1 MSPELISILVLVVVF
16 VIATTRSVNM
26 GALAFAAAFAVG
38 GLVADL
44 DADGIFAGFPGDL
57 FVVLVGVTYLF
68 AIARANGTTDWL
80 VHAAVRLVRGRVALI
95 PWVMFAL
102 TGALTAIGA
111 VSPAAVAI
119 VAPVALSFAARYGI
133 SPLLMGAMVVH
144 GAQAGGFS
152 PISIYGSIV
161 NGIVEREKLPGNEVV
176 LFLASLA
183 ANLVIAAVVFVV
195 CGGLKLWARGA
206 VTDSD
211 SAGADPTPAAGSPAQ
226 GAGSPAQGAGSP
238 AQGAGSPAQGAGSPA
253 PAAGSPAPAAGSP
266 APAASNTAPGAGSP
280 APAASH
286 AVAAASSPAPAAS
299 NPAPAA
305 GSRAAGAARV
315 GAAAPG
321 TAQLRTH
328 PAPATPTRSPEE
340 TRLTPAR
347 TATLTSLLALVVAVL
362 VFDLDAGL
370 TAITLAVLLSTAW
383 PEDSRKAT
391 GQIAWPTVLLICG
404 VLTYVGVL
412 DEMGTI
418 TWAGEGVGGI
428 GVPLLAAV
436 LLCYI
441 GALVSAFASSV
452 GIMGALIP
460 LAVPFLERGE
470 IGAIGMIAALAVSA
484 TVVDVSP
491 FSTNGALVLAA
502 APDVDRE
509 RFFRQLMVY
518 GGIVVAVVPA
528 AAWLV
533 MVVPGWG

>member
-26 GALAFAAAFAVG
+26 GALAFAAAFGVG

-119 VAPVALSFAARYGI
+119 VAPIALSFATRYGI

-161 NGIVEREKLPGNEVV
+161 NGLVEREKLPGNELV

-183 ANLVIAAVVFVV
+183 ANLVIAGVVFVV
-195 CGGLKLWARGA
+195 CGGLKLWAQGA
-206 VTDSD
+206 DSD
-211 SAGADPTPAAGSPAQ
+211 SAAG
-226 GAGSPAQGAGSP
+226 
-238 AQGAGSPAQGAGSPA
+238 
-253 PAAGSPAPAAGSP
+253 
-266 APAASNTAPGAGSP
+266 N
-280 APAASH
+280 
-286 AVAAASSPAPAAS
+286 
-299 NPAPAA
+299 
-305 GSRAAGAARV
+305 RAAGAARV

-321 TAQLRTH
+321 SAELRT
-328 PAPATPTRSPEE
+328 APTATPTLSEE
-340 TRLTPAR
+340 TTSLTPSR
-347 TATLTSLLALVVAVL
+347 IATLTSLLALVVAVL

-370 TAITLAVLLSTAW
+370 TAITLAVVLSTAW
-383 PEDSRKAT
+383 PDDSRKAV
-391 GQIAWPTVLLICG
+391 GEIAWPTVLLICG

-428 GVPLLAAV
+428 GIPLLAAV

-470 IGAIGMIAALAVSA
+470 IGAIGMVAALAVSA

>member
-1 MSPELISILVLVVVF
+1 MSPELVSILVLVVVF

-26 GALAFAAAFAVG
+26 GALAFAAAFGVG
-38 GLVADL
+38 TLVADL

-80 VHAAVRLVRGRVALI
+80 VHASVRLVRGRVALI

-119 VAPVALSFAARYGI
+119 VAPIALSFATRYGI
-133 SPLLMGAMVVH
+133 SPLLMGTMVVH

-161 NGIVEREKLPGNEVV
+161 NGIVEREKLPGSEVG
-176 LFLASLA
+176 LFLASLV
-183 ANLVIAAVVFVV
+183 ANLLIAAVLFAVL
-195 CGGLKLWARGA
+195 GGRKLWARGA
-206 VTDSD
+206 VTDGGND
-211 SAGADPTPAAGSPAQ
+211 DDADGTGSADGTDGTGGTTGG
-226 GAGSPAQGAGSP
+226 GAGTGTGTGGRTGA
-238 AQGAGSPAQGAGSPA
+238 APA
-253 PAAGSPAPAAGSP
+253 P
-266 APAASNTAPGAGSP
+266 T
-280 APAASH
+280 
-286 AVAAASSPAPAAS
+286 AVAVRAEQGTGGGTEGGVGGTVL
-299 NPAPAA
+299 NPA
-305 GSRAAGAARV
+305 RI
-315 GAAAPG
+315 
-321 TAQLRTH
+321 
-328 PAPATPTRSPEE
+328 
-340 TRLTPAR
+340 
-347 TATLTSLLALVVAVL
+347 ATLAALVALVVAVL
-362 VFDLDAGL
+362 GFDLDAGL
-370 TAITLAVLLSTAW
+370 TAVTLAVVLSTAW
-383 PEDSRKAT
+383 PDDSRRAV
-391 GQIAWPTVLLICG
+391 GEIAWSTVLLICG

-412 DEMGTI
+412 EEMGTI

-441 GALVSAFASSV
+441 GAIVSAFASSV

-460 LAVPFLERGE
+460 LAVPFLAQGE
-470 IGAIGMIAALAVSA
+470 IGAAGMVAALAVSA

-502 APDVDRE
+502 APDVDRD

-518 GGIVVAVVPA
+518 GGIVVAAVPA
-528 AAWLV
+528 LVWLV
-533 MVVPGWG
+533 LVVPGFG

>member
-26 GALAFAAAFAVG
+26 GALAFAAAFGVG

-102 TGALTAIGA
+102 TGTLTAIGA

-119 VAPVALSFAARYGI
+119 VAPIALSFAARYGI

-161 NGIVEREKLPGNEVV
+161 NGIVERENLPGNEVV
-176 LFLASLA
+176 LFLSSLA
-183 ANLVIAAVVFVV
+183 ANLVIAGVVFVV
-195 CGGLKLWARGA
+195 CGGLKLWAQGA
-206 VTDSD
+206 VDERD
-211 SAGADPTPAAGSPAQ
+211 GG
-226 GAGSPAQGAGSP
+226 
-238 AQGAGSPAQGAGSPA
+238 GSPA
-253 PAAGSPAPAAGSP
+253 PAAG
-266 APAASNTAPGAGSP
+266 N
-280 APAASH
+280 
-286 AVAAASSPAPAAS
+286 
-299 NPAPAA
+299 
-305 GSRAAGAARV
+305 RAAGAAPV
-315 GAAAPG
+315 PQKAAPRTAEPRTDPTSATG
-321 TAQLRTH
+321 T
-328 PAPATPTRSPEE
+328 PSPE
-340 TRLTPAR
+340 TTTLTPAR
-347 TATLTSLLALVVAVL
+347 TATLTSLLALVLAVL

-370 TAITLAVLLSTAW
+370 TAITLAVVLSTLW
-383 PEDSRKAT
+383 PDDSRKAV
-391 GQIAWPTVLLICG
+391 GEIAWPTVLLICG

-418 TWAGEGVGGI
+418 TWAGEGVGNI

-470 IGAIGMIAALAVSA
+470 IGAIGMVAALAVSA

>member
-26 GALAFAAAFAVG
+26 GALAFAAAFGVG
-38 GLVADL
+38 ELVADL

-80 VHAAVRLVRGRVALI
+80 VHAAIRLVRGRVALI

-102 TGALTAIGA
+102 TGALTGIGA

-119 VAPVALSFAARYGI
+119 VAPVALSFAAQYGI

-144 GAQAGGFS
+144 GAQGGGFS
-152 PISIYGSIV
+152 PISIYGTIV
-161 NGIVEREKLPGNEVV
+161 NGIVEREKLPGNEIA
-176 LFLASLA
+176 LFLASLF
-183 ANLVIAAVVFVV
+183 ANLVIAGVVFLA
-195 CGGLKLWARGA
+195 CGGRKLWRQGVVPVGGTGMTGPSGEGA
-206 VTDSD
+206 GTSE
-211 SAGADPTPAAGSPAQ
+211 GASTGGSP
-226 GAGSPAQGAGSP
+226 GGITGTKG
-238 AQGAGSPAQGAGSPA
+238 GNA
-253 PAAGSPAPAAGSP
+253 PIQTIPR
-266 APAASNTAPGAGSP
+266 
-280 APAASH
+280 
-286 AVAAASSPAPAAS
+286 AVAEDTSDGVRL
-299 NPAPAA
+299 NPA
-305 GSRAAGAARV
+305 RI
-315 GAAAPG
+315 
-321 TAQLRTH
+321 
-328 PAPATPTRSPEE
+328 
-340 TRLTPAR
+340 
-347 TATLTSLLALVVAVL
+347 ATLVSLVALVVAVL
-362 VFDLDAGL
+362 AFDLDAGF
-370 TAITLAVLLSTAW
+370 TSITLAVVLSTVW
-383 PEDSRKAT
+383 PADSRKAV
-391 GQIAWPTVLLICG
+391 GEIAWSTVLLICG

-412 DEMGTI
+412 DQMGTI

-460 LAVPFLERGE
+460 LAVPFLAQGE
-470 IGAIGMIAALAVSA
+470 IGAVGMVCALAVSA

-509 RFFRQLMVY
+509 RFFRQLMIY

-528 AAWLV
+528 VAWLV
-533 MVVPGWG
+533 MVVPGFG

>member
-26 GALAFAAAFAVG
+26 GALAFAAAFGVG
-38 GLVADL
+38 TLVADL

-119 VAPVALSFAARYGI
+119 VAPIALSFATRYSI
-133 SPLLMGAMVVH
+133 SPLLMGTMVVH

-161 NGIVEREKLPGNEVV
+161 NGIVEREKLPGSEIG
-176 LFLASLA
+176 LFLASLV
-183 ANLVIAAVVFVV
+183 ANLLIAAVLFAVL
-195 CGGLKLWARGA
+195 GGRKLWARGA
-206 VTDSD
+206 VAPEDGGVPGKGGTESTGMGT
-211 SAGADPTPAAGSPAQ
+211 GADANAGT
-226 GAGSPAQGAGSP
+226 GAGTGGT
-238 AQGAGSPAQGAGSPA
+238 A
-253 PAAGSPAPAAGSP
+253 PAAV
-266 APAASNTAPGAGSP
+266 
-280 APAASH
+280 
-286 AVAAASSPAPAAS
+286 AVRPDQETGGPE
-299 NPAPAA
+299 
-305 GSRAAGAARV
+305 
-315 GAAAPG
+315 G
-321 TAQLRTH
+321 TGI
-328 PAPATPTRSPEE
+328 
-340 TRLTPAR
+340 RLTPAR
-347 TATLTSLLALVVAVL
+347 IATLAALVALVVAVL
-362 VFDLDAGL
+362 GFDLDAGL
-370 TAITLAVLLSTAW
+370 TAVTLAVVLSTAW
-383 PEDSRKAT
+383 PDDSRRAV
-391 GQIAWPTVLLICG
+391 GEIAWSTVLLICG

-412 DEMGTI
+412 EEMGTI

-441 GALVSAFASSV
+441 GAIVSAFASSV

-460 LAVPFLERGE
+460 LAVPFLAQGE
-470 IGAIGMIAALAVSA
+470 IGAVGMVAALAVSA

-502 APDVDRE
+502 APDVDRD
-509 RFFRQLMVY
+509 RFFRQLMIY
-518 GGIVVAVVPA
+518 GGIVVAAVPVL
-528 AAWLV
+528 AWLV
-533 MVVPGWG
+533 LVVPGFG

>member
-1 MSPELISILVLVVVF
+1 MSPELLSILVLAVVF

-26 GALAFAAAFAVG
+26 GALAFAAAFGVG
-38 GLVADL
+38 TLVADL
-44 DADGIFAGFPGDL
+44 DADGVFAGFPGDL

-119 VAPVALSFAARYGI
+119 VAPIALSFAARYGI

-161 NGIVEREKLPGNEVV
+161 NGIVEREKLPGSEIT
-176 LFLASLA
+176 LFLASLL

-195 CGGLKLWARGA
+195 CGGPRLWSQGA
-206 VTDSD
+206 VTEERGSGAEDGGGSGATTGTGKDSGGGTRT
-211 SAGADPTPAAGSPAQ
+211 APALTAVATRPG
-226 GAGSPAQGAGSP
+226 
-238 AQGAGSPAQGAGSPA
+238 A
-253 PAAGSPAPAAGSP
+253 PAAVPL
-266 APAASNTAPGAGSP
+266 TAP
-280 APAASH
+280 
-286 AVAAASSPAPAAS
+286 V
-299 NPAPAA
+299 
-305 GSRAAGAARV
+305 
-315 GAAAPG
+315 
-321 TAQLRTH
+321 L
-328 PAPATPTRSPEE
+328 
-340 TRLTPAR
+340 
-347 TATLTSLLALVVAVL
+347 ATLVALAALVVAVL
-362 VFDLDAGL
+362 GFDLDAGL
-370 TAITLAVLLSTAW
+370 TAITLAVVLSTAW
-383 PEDSRKAT
+383 PDDSRRAVSE
-391 GQIAWPTVLLICG
+391 IAWPTVLLICG

-441 GALVSAFASSV
+441 GAIVSAFASSV

-460 LAVPFLERGE
+460 LAVPFLAQGE
-470 IGAIGMIAALAVSA
+470 IGAVGMVAALAVSA

-509 RFFRQLMVY
+509 RFFRQLMTY
-518 GGIVVAVVPA
+518 GGIVVAAVPA
-528 AAWLV
+528 VVWLV

>member
-1 MSPELISILVLVVVF
+1 MSPELLSILVLAVVF

-26 GALAFAAAFAVG
+26 GALAFAAAFGVG
-38 GLVADL
+38 TLVAGL
-44 DADGIFAGFPGDL
+44 DADGVFAGFPGDL

-68 AIARANGTTDWL
+68 ALARANGTTDWL
-80 VHAAVRLVRGRVALI
+80 VHAAVRMVRGRVALI

-119 VAPVALSFAARYGI
+119 VAPIALSFAARYGI

-161 NGIVEREKLPGNEVV
+161 NGIVEREKLPGSEIT
-176 LFLASLA
+176 LFLASLL
-183 ANLVIAAVVFVV
+183 ANLVIAAVVFAV
-195 CGGLKLWARGA
+195 CGGPKLWRQGA
-206 VTDSD
+206 VTET
-211 SAGADPTPAAGSPAQ
+211 AAPPAKGEDEPGGTAGSGGGSGGGGTRTAPA
-226 GAGSPAQGAGSP
+226 STLTRTE
-238 AQGAGSPAQGAGSPA
+238 A
-253 PAAGSPAPAAGSP
+253 PAAAVPL
-266 APAASNTAPGAGSP
+266 TAP
-280 APAASH
+280 
-286 AVAAASSPAPAAS
+286 VI
-299 NPAPAA
+299 
-305 GSRAAGAARV
+305 
-315 GAAAPG
+315 
-321 TAQLRTH
+321 
-328 PAPATPTRSPEE
+328 
-340 TRLTPAR
+340 
-347 TATLTSLLALVVAVL
+347 ATLVCLAALVVAVL
-362 VFDLDAGL
+362 GFDLDAGL
-370 TAITLAVLLSTAW
+370 TAITLAVVLSTVW
-383 PEDSRKAT
+383 PDDSRRAVT
-391 GQIAWPTVLLICG
+391 EIAWPTVLLITG

-441 GALVSAFASSV
+441 GAIVSAFASSV

-460 LAVPFLERGE
+460 LAVPFLAQGE
-470 IGAIGMIAALAVSA
+470 IGAVGMVAALAVSA

-509 RFFRQLMVY
+509 RFFRQLMAY
-518 GGIVVAVVPA
+518 GGIVVAAVPA
-528 AAWLV
+528 VVWLV

>member
-1 MSPELISILVLVVVF
+1 MSPELISVLVLAVVF

-26 GALAFAAAFAVG
+26 GALAFAAAFGVG
-38 GLVADL
+38 TLVADL
-44 DADGIFAGFPGDL
+44 DADGVFAGFPGDL

-80 VHAAVRLVRGRVALI
+80 VYAAVRLVRGRVALI

-119 VAPVALSFAARYGI
+119 VAPIALSFAARYRI

-161 NGIVEREKLPGNEVV
+161 NGIVEREKLPGSEIT
-176 LFLASLA
+176 LFLASLL

-195 CGGLKLWARGA
+195 CGGLKLWRQGA
-206 VTDSD
+206 VTD
-211 SAGADPTPAAGSPAQ
+211 T
-226 GAGSPAQGAGSP
+226 GAGPAEAPGGKDSGGVGGS
-238 AQGAGSPAQGAGSPA
+238 GSSGTGSGTGTRTAPA
-253 PAAGSPAPAAGSP
+253 PAP
-266 APAASNTAPGAGSP
+266 
-280 APAASH
+280 
-286 AVAAASSPAPAAS
+286 V
-299 NPAPAA
+299 
-305 GSRAAGAARV
+305 
-315 GAAAPG
+315 
-321 TAQLRTH
+321 
-328 PAPATPTRSPEE
+328 
-340 TRLTPAR
+340 
-347 TATLTSLLALVVAVL
+347 ATLPDAPTAVPLTVPVIATLVSLVALVVAVL
-362 VFDLDAGL
+362 GFDLDAGL
-370 TAITLAVLLSTAW
+370 TAITLAVVLSTAW
-383 PEDSRKAT
+383 PDDSRKAV

-441 GALVSAFASSV
+441 GAIVSAFASSV

-460 LAVPFLERGE
+460 LAVPFLAQGE
-470 IGAIGMIAALAVSA
+470 IGAVGMVAALAVSA

-502 APDVDRE
+502 APDVDRD
-509 RFFRQLMVY
+509 RFFRQLMAY
-518 GGIVVAVVPA
+518 GGIVVAAVPA
-528 AAWLV
+528 VVWLV

>member
-1 MSPELISILVLVVVF
+1 MSPELISVLVLAVVF

-26 GALAFAAAFAVG
+26 GALAFAAAFGVG
-38 GLVADL
+38 TLVADL
-44 DADGIFAGFPGDL
+44 DADGVFAGFPGDL

-80 VHAAVRLVRGRVALI
+80 VYAAVRLVRGRVALI

-119 VAPVALSFAARYGI
+119 VAPIALSFAARYRI

-152 PISIYGSIV
+152 PISIYGTIV
-161 NGIVEREKLPGNEVV
+161 NGIVEREKLPGSEIT
-176 LFLASLA
+176 LFLASLL

-195 CGGLKLWARGA
+195 CGGLKLWRQGA
-206 VTDSD
+206 V
-211 SAGADPTPAAGSPAQ
+211 ADNGTGTPTATETTGGGSGAAGPGTGTATRT
-226 GAGSPAQGAGSP
+226 A
-238 AQGAGSPAQGAGSPA
+238 PA
-253 PAAGSPAPAAGSP
+253 PAPVTTLPDGPTAVAL
-266 APAASNTAPGAGSP
+266 TAP
-280 APAASH
+280 
-286 AVAAASSPAPAAS
+286 VI
-299 NPAPAA
+299 
-305 GSRAAGAARV
+305 
-315 GAAAPG
+315 
-321 TAQLRTH
+321 
-328 PAPATPTRSPEE
+328 
-340 TRLTPAR
+340 
-347 TATLTSLLALVVAVL
+347 ATLVSLVALVVAVL
-362 VFDLDAGL
+362 GFDLDAGL
-370 TAITLAVLLSTAW
+370 TAITLAVVLSTAW
-383 PEDSRKAT
+383 PDDSRKAV

-441 GALVSAFASSV
+441 GAIVSAFASSV

-460 LAVPFLERGE
+460 LAVPFLAQGE
-470 IGAIGMIAALAVSA
+470 IGAIGMVAALAVSA

-502 APDVDRE
+502 APDVDRD
-509 RFFRQLMVY
+509 RFFRQLMAY
-518 GGIVVAVVPA
+518 GGIVVAAVPA
-528 AAWLV
+528 IVWLA

>member
-38 GLVADL
+38 ELVADL

-80 VHAAVRLVRGRVALI
+80 VHASIRLVRGRVALI
-95 PWVMFAL
+95 PWVMFAI

-119 VAPVALSFAARYGI
+119 VAPIALSFAARYGI

-144 GAQAGGFS
+144 GAQGGGFS
-152 PISIYGSIV
+152 PISIYGTIV
-161 NGIVEREKLPGNEVV
+161 NGIVEREHLPGNEVF
-176 LFLASLA
+176 LFLASLIV
-183 ANLVIAAVVFVV
+183 NLVIAGVMFVLF
-195 CGGLKLWARGA
+195 GGLKLWAQGAVPLDEAAGPGGAPDKRDAPADGTGTAPSSGA
-206 VTDSD
+206 VTS
-211 SAGADPTPAAGSPAQ
+211 SASGPA
-226 GAGSPAQGAGSP
+226 
-238 AQGAGSPAQGAGSPA
+238 
-253 PAAGSPAPAAGSP
+253 
-266 APAASNTAPGAGSP
+266 T
-280 APAASH
+280 
-286 AVAAASSPAPAAS
+286 AVATRTEAPD
-299 NPAPAA
+299 
-305 GSRAAGAARV
+305 
-315 GAAAPG
+315 
-321 TAQLRTH
+321 T
-328 PAPATPTRSPEE
+328 

-347 TATLTSLLALVVAVL
+347 IATLTALVALVVAVL
-362 VFDLDAGL
+362 AFDLDAGL
-370 TAITLAVLLSTAW
+370 TSITLAVILSAAW
-383 PEDSRKAT
+383 PEDSRKAV
-391 GQIAWPTVLLICG
+391 GQIAWSTVLLICG

-412 DEMGTI
+412 EEIGTI
-418 TWAGEGVGGI
+418 KWAGEGVGGI

-441 GALVSAFASSV
+441 GAIVSAFASSV

-460 LAVPFLERGE
+460 LAVPFLAQGE
-470 IGAIGMIAALAVSA
+470 IGAVGMVAALAVSA

-509 RFFRQLMVY
+509 RFFRQLMIY

-528 AAWLV
+528 VVWLV
-533 MVVPGWG
+533 LVVPGFG

>member
-1 MSPELISILVLVVVF
+1 MSPELVSILALAVVF

-26 GALAFAAAFAVG
+26 GALAFAAAFGVG
-38 GLVADL
+38 TLVAGL

-57 FVVLVGVTYLF
+57 FVVLVGVTHLF

-102 TGALTAIGA
+102 AGALTAIGA

-119 VAPVALSFAARYGI
+119 VAPVALSFAGRYGI
-133 SPLLMGAMVVH
+133 SPLLMGTMVVH

-161 NGIVEREKLPGNEVV
+161 NGIVEREKLPGSEIG

-183 ANLVIAAVVFVV
+183 ANLVIAGVVFVLF
-195 CGGLKLWARGA
+195 GRRKPWARRAVERDGDAGA
-206 VTDSD
+206 KGAPG
-211 SAGADPTPAAGSPAQ
+211 SAGGGTGPYGDGTGDAPR
-226 GAGSPAQGAGSP
+226 
-238 AQGAGSPAQGAGSPA
+238 PA
-253 PAAGSPAPAAGSP
+253 PAPTAVAVRPGPGDAGGTAPA
-266 APAASNTAPGAGSP
+266 
-280 APAASH
+280 
-286 AVAAASSPAPAAS
+286 
-299 NPAPAA
+299 
-305 GSRAAGAARV
+305 
-315 GAAAPG
+315 
-321 TAQLRTH
+321 
-328 PAPATPTRSPEE
+328 
-340 TRLTPAR
+340 RLTPAR
-347 TATLTSLLALVVAVL
+347 IATLAALAVLVVAVL
-362 VFDLDAGL
+362 GFDLDAGL
-370 TAITLAVLLSTAW
+370 TAVTLAVVLSTAW
-383 PEDSRKAT
+383 PDDSRRAV
-391 GQIAWPTVLLICG
+391 GEIAWSTVLLICG

-412 DEMGTI
+412 QEMGTI

-460 LAVPFLERGE
+460 LAVPFLARGE
-470 IGAIGMIAALAVSA
+470 IGAAGMVAALAVSA

-509 RFFRQLMVY
+509 RFLRQLMVY

-528 AAWLV
+528 LAWLV
-533 MVVPGWG
+533 LVVPGLG

>member
-26 GALAFAAAFAVG
+26 GALAFAAAFGVG
-38 GLVADL
+38 TLVADL

-119 VAPVALSFAARYGI
+119 VAPVALSFATRYSI
-133 SPLLMGAMVVH
+133 SPLLMGTMVVH

-161 NGIVEREKLPGNEVV
+161 NGIVEREKLPGSEIG
-176 LFLASLA
+176 LFLASLV
-183 ANLVIAAVVFVV
+183 ANLLIAAVLFAVL
-195 CGGLKLWARGA
+195 GGRKLWARGA
-206 VTDSD
+206 VTPEGDGAPGKAGTGTTGSGSGSNTGSD
-211 SAGADPTPAAGSPAQ
+211 TGTSAGTG
-226 GAGSPAQGAGSP
+226 GT
-238 AQGAGSPAQGAGSPA
+238 A
-253 PAAGSPAPAAGSP
+253 PAAVAVRSDRETG
-266 APAASNTAPGAGSP
+266 GAE
-280 APAASH
+280 
-286 AVAAASSPAPAAS
+286 
-299 NPAPAA
+299 
-305 GSRAAGAARV
+305 
-315 GAAAPG
+315 G
-321 TAQLRTH
+321 TDV
-328 PAPATPTRSPEE
+328 
-340 TRLTPAR
+340 RLTPAR
-347 TATLTSLLALVVAVL
+347 VATLVALVALVVAVL
-362 VFDLDAGL
+362 GFDLDAGL
-370 TAITLAVLLSTAW
+370 TAVTLAVVLSTAW
-383 PEDSRKAT
+383 PDASRRAV
-391 GQIAWPTVLLICG
+391 GEIAWSTVLLICG

-412 DEMGTI
+412 EEMGTI

-441 GALVSAFASSV
+441 GAIVSAFASSV

-460 LAVPFLERGE
+460 LAVPFLAQGE
-470 IGAIGMIAALAVSA
+470 IGAVGMVAALAVSA

-502 APDVDRE
+502 APDVDRD

-518 GGIVVAVVPA
+518 GGIVVAAVPA
-528 AAWLV
+528 LAWLV
-533 MVVPGWG
+533 LVVPGFG

>member
-26 GALAFAAAFAVG
+26 GALAFAAAFGVG
-38 GLVADL
+38 TLVADL

-119 VAPVALSFAARYGI
+119 VAPIALSFATRYSI
-133 SPLLMGAMVVH
+133 SPLLMGTMVVH

-161 NGIVEREKLPGNEVV
+161 NGIVEREKLPGSEVG
-176 LFLASLA
+176 LFLASLV
-183 ANLVIAAVVFVV
+183 ANLLIAAVLFAVL
-195 CGGLKLWARGA
+195 GGRKLWARGA
-206 VTDSD
+206 VAPEEDGTTP
-211 SAGADPTPAAGSPAQ
+211 GEGTERGGTGPAAGT
-226 GAGSPAQGAGSP
+226 GTGTGTAGGGT
-238 AQGAGSPAQGAGSPA
+238 A
-253 PAAGSPAPAAGSP
+253 PAAVAVR
-266 APAASNTAPGAGSP
+266 PGQDTGGAEGTGLRL
-280 APAASH
+280 
-286 AVAAASSPAPAAS
+286 
-299 NPAPAA
+299 NPA
-305 GSRAAGAARV
+305 RI
-315 GAAAPG
+315 
-321 TAQLRTH
+321 
-328 PAPATPTRSPEE
+328 
-340 TRLTPAR
+340 
-347 TATLTSLLALVVAVL
+347 ATLIALVALVVAVL
-362 VFDLDAGL
+362 GFDLDAGL
-370 TAITLAVLLSTAW
+370 TAVTLAVVLSTAW
-383 PEDSRKAT
+383 PDDSRRAV
-391 GQIAWPTVLLICG
+391 GEIAWSTVLLICG

-412 DEMGTI
+412 EEMGTI

-441 GALVSAFASSV
+441 GAIVSAFASSV

-460 LAVPFLERGE
+460 LAVPFLAQGE
-470 IGAIGMIAALAVSA
+470 IGAVGMVAALAVSA

-502 APDVDRE
+502 APDVDRD

-518 GGIVVAVVPA
+518 GGIVVAAVPA
-528 AAWLV
+528 LAWLV
-533 MVVPGWG
+533 LVVPGFG

>member
-38 GLVADL
+38 ELVADL

-80 VHAAVRLVRGRVALI
+80 VHAAIRLVRGRVALI

-119 VAPVALSFAARYGI
+119 VAPIALSFAVRYGI

-144 GAQAGGFS
+144 GAQGGGFS
-152 PISIYGSIV
+152 PISIYGTIV
-161 NGIVEREKLPGNEVV
+161 NGIVEREGLPGNEVF
-176 LFLASLA
+176 LFLASLIV
-183 ANLVIAAVVFVV
+183 NLVIAGVMFVLF
-195 CGGLKLWARGA
+195 GGLKLWSQGA
-206 VTDSD
+206 VPVDGDGGGPEDAGCSGNSGTS
-211 SAGADPTPAAGSPAQ
+211 SASGASSASSASGTSLKPTGTTPATSTSGTTSPTTTAV
-226 GAGSPAQGAGSP
+226 ADRPD
-238 AQGAGSPAQGAGSPA
+238 SPA
-253 PAAGSPAPAAGSP
+253 PP
-266 APAASNTAPGAGSP
+266 
-280 APAASH
+280 
-286 AVAAASSPAPAAS
+286 
-299 NPAPAA
+299 
-305 GSRAAGAARV
+305 
-315 GAAAPG
+315 
-321 TAQLRTH
+321 
-328 PAPATPTRSPEE
+328 
-340 TRLTPAR
+340 RLTPAR
-347 TATLTSLLALVVAVL
+347 IATLTALVALVVAVL
-362 VFDLDAGL
+362 AFDLDAGL
-370 TAITLAVLLSTAW
+370 TSITLAVILSAAW
-383 PEDSRKAT
+383 PEDSRTAV
-391 GQIAWPTVLLICG
+391 GQIAWSTVLLICG

-418 TWAGEGVGGI
+418 KWAGEGVGGI

-441 GALVSAFASSV
+441 GAIVSAFASSV

-460 LAVPFLERGE
+460 LAVPFLAQGE
-470 IGAIGMIAALAVSA
+470 IGAVGMVAALAVSA

-509 RFFRQLMVY
+509 RFFRQLMIY

-528 AAWLV
+528 VVWLV
-533 MVVPGWG
+533 MVVPGFG

>member
-119 VAPVALSFAARYGI
+119 VAPIALSFAARYGI

-183 ANLVIAAVVFVV
+183 ANLAIAAVVFVV

-206 VTDSD
+206 VAEDDSGGGGT
-211 SAGADPTPAAGSPAQ
+211 AEAAG
-226 GAGSPAQGAGSP
+226 
-238 AQGAGSPAQGAGSPA
+238 
-253 PAAGSPAPAAGSP
+253 
-266 APAASNTAPGAGSP
+266 T
-280 APAASH
+280 
-286 AVAAASSPAPAAS
+286 
-299 NPAPAA
+299 PAPAA
-305 GSRAAGAARV
+305 GSRAAGAGRAGDG
-315 GAAAPG
+315 GASPSSEAESFGEAPG
-321 TAQLRTH
+321 TARLRTR
-328 PAPATPTRSPEE
+328 PAPATATPSPEE
-340 TRLTPAR
+340 ARLTPAR

-383 PEDSRKAT
+383 PKDSRKAT
-391 GQIAWPTVLLICG
+391 GEIAWPTVLLICG

-470 IGAIGMIAALAVSA
+470 IGAVGMVAALAVSA

>member
-1 MSPELISILVLVVVF
+1 MSPELISILVLAVVF

-26 GALAFAAAFAVG
+26 GALAFAAAFGVG
-38 GLVADL
+38 TLVADL
-44 DADGIFAGFPGDL
+44 DADGVFAGFPGDL

-119 VAPVALSFAARYGI
+119 VAPIALSFAARYRI

-161 NGIVEREKLPGNEVV
+161 NGIVEREKLPGSEIT
-176 LFLASLA
+176 LFLGSLLV
-183 ANLVIAAVVFVV
+183 NLVIAGVVFVV
-195 CGGLKLWARGA
+195 CGGLKLWRQGA
-206 VTDSD
+206 VSEDTDGDGGS
-211 SAGADPTPAAGSPAQ
+211 GAPTGTTGEGDKGREGGEGGGTTRTA
-226 GAGSPAQGAGSP
+226 
-238 AQGAGSPAQGAGSPA
+238 PA
-253 PAAGSPAPAAGSP
+253 PTVVTTRPD
-266 APAASNTAPGAGSP
+266 
-280 APAASH
+280 
-286 AVAAASSPAPAAS
+286 AV
-299 NPAPAA
+299 
-305 GSRAAGAARV
+305 
-315 GAAAPG
+315 
-321 TAQLRTH
+321 
-328 PAPATPTRSPEE
+328 
-340 TRLTPAR
+340 RLTPPVI
-347 TATLTSLLALVVAVL
+347 ATLVSLTALVVAVL
-362 VFDLDAGL
+362 GFDLDAGL
-370 TAITLAVLLSTAW
+370 TAITLAVVLSTAW
-383 PEDSRKAT
+383 PDDSRRAVSE
-391 GQIAWPTVLLICG
+391 IAWPTVLLICG

-441 GALVSAFASSV
+441 GGIVSAFASSV

-460 LAVPFLERGE
+460 LAVPFLAQGE
-470 IGAIGMIAALAVSA
+470 IGAVGMVTALAVSA

-509 RFFRQLMVY
+509 RFFRQLMAY
-518 GGIVVAVVPA
+518 GGIVVATVPA
-528 AAWLV
+528 VVWLV

>member
-26 GALAFAAAFAVG
+26 GALAFAAAFGVG

-119 VAPVALSFAARYGI
+119 VAPIALSFAARYGI

-161 NGIVEREKLPGNEVV
+161 NGIVERENLPGNEVV
-176 LFLASLA
+176 LFLSSLA
-183 ANLVIAAVVFVV
+183 ANLVIAGVVFVV
-195 CGGLKLWARGA
+195 CGGLKLRG
-206 VTDSD
+206 DI
-211 SAGADPTPAAGSPAQ
+211 
-226 GAGSPAQGAGSP
+226 
-238 AQGAGSPAQGAGSPA
+238 
-253 PAAGSPAPAAGSP
+253 
-266 APAASNTAPGAGSP
+266 
-280 APAASH
+280 
-286 AVAAASSPAPAAS
+286 
-299 NPAPAA
+299 AA
-305 GSRAAGAARV
+305 GSRAAGAAPV
-315 GAAAPG
+315 PQKAAPRDAG
-321 TAQLRTH
+321 LRTDPT
-328 PAPATPTRSPEE
+328 PAPTPSTE
-340 TRLTPAR
+340 TTNLTPSR
-347 TATLTSLLALVVAVL
+347 IATLTSLLALVVAVL
-362 VFDLDAGL
+362 AFDLDAGL
-370 TAITLAVLLSTAW
+370 TAITLAVILSTLW
-383 PEDSRKAT
+383 PDDSRKAV
-391 GQIAWPTVLLICG
+391 GEIAWPTVLLICG

-418 TWAGEGVGGI
+418 TWAGEGVGNI

-470 IGAIGMIAALAVSA
+470 IGAIGMVAALAVSA

>member
-26 GALAFAAAFAVG
+26 GALAFAAAFGVG
-38 GLVADL
+38 ELVADL

-80 VHAAVRLVRGRVALI
+80 VHAAIRLVRGRVALI

-102 TGALTAIGA
+102 TGALTGIGA

-119 VAPVALSFAARYGI
+119 VAPVALSFAAQYGI

-144 GAQAGGFS
+144 GAQGGGFS
-152 PISIYGSIV
+152 PISIYGTIV
-161 NGIVEREKLPGNEVV
+161 NGIVEREKLPGNEIA
-176 LFLASLA
+176 LFLASLF
-183 ANLVIAAVVFVV
+183 ANLVIAGVVFLA
-195 CGGLKLWARGA
+195 CGGRKLWRQGVVPVGGTGGVESSGTTGA
-206 VTDSD
+206 TGTTGMTGPSGGGSGTAE
-211 SAGADPTPAAGSPAQ
+211 SAEGASTGGSPGGITGTT
-226 GAGSPAQGAGSP
+226 GAN
-238 AQGAGSPAQGAGSPA
+238 A
-253 PAAGSPAPAAGSP
+253 PIQTIPR
-266 APAASNTAPGAGSP
+266 TATEDTSDG
-280 APAASH
+280 
-286 AVAAASSPAPAAS
+286 V
-299 NPAPAA
+299 
-305 GSRAAGAARV
+305 
-315 GAAAPG
+315 
-321 TAQLRTH
+321 
-328 PAPATPTRSPEE
+328 
-340 TRLTPAR
+340 RLTPAR
-347 TATLTSLLALVVAVL
+347 IATLVSLVALVLAVL
-362 VFDLDAGL
+362 VLDLDAGL
-370 TAITLAVLLSTAW
+370 TAITLAVVLSTAW
-383 PEDSRKAT
+383 PADSRKAV
-391 GQIAWPTVLLICG
+391 GEIAWSTVLLICG

-412 DEMGTI
+412 DQMGTI

-460 LAVPFLERGE
+460 LAVPFLAQGE
-470 IGAIGMIAALAVSA
+470 IGAVGMVCALAVSA

-509 RFFRQLMVY
+509 RFFRQLMIY

-528 AAWLV
+528 VAWLV
-533 MVVPGWG
+533 MVVPGFG

>member
-38 GLVADL
+38 ELVADL

-80 VHAAVRLVRGRVALI
+80 VHAAIRLVRGRVALI
-95 PWVMFAL
+95 PWVMFFL

-119 VAPVALSFAARYGI
+119 VAPIALSFAARYGI

-144 GAQAGGFS
+144 GAQGGGFS
-152 PISIYGSIV
+152 PISIYGTIV
-161 NGIVEREKLPGNEVV
+161 NGIVEREKLPGNELF
-176 LFLASLA
+176 LFLASLTV
-183 ANLVIAAVVFVV
+183 NLIIAAVVFLLF
-195 CGGLKLWARGA
+195 GGRKLWAMGA
-206 VTDSD
+206 VEEETGGTPFPAEGTTDTTP
-211 SAGADPTPAAGSPAQ
+211 APTPAPGTGSTPGSATVTPA
-226 GAGSPAQGAGSP
+226 PA
-238 AQGAGSPAQGAGSPA
+238 PA
-253 PAAGSPAPAAGSP
+253 PAATGTTTVTPPPETPAA
-266 APAASNTAPGAGSP
+266 A
-280 APAASH
+280 
-286 AVAAASSPAPAAS
+286 
-299 NPAPAA
+299 
-305 GSRAAGAARV
+305 
-315 GAAAPG
+315 
-321 TAQLRTH
+321 
-328 PAPATPTRSPEE
+328 
-340 TRLTPAR
+340 RLTPAR
-347 TATLTSLLALVVAVL
+347 IATLAALVALVVAVL
-362 VFDLDAGL
+362 AFDLDAGL
-370 TAITLAVLLSTAW
+370 TAITLAVVLSTLW
-383 PEDSRKAT
+383 PEDSRTAV
-391 GQIAWPTVLLICG
+391 GQIAWSTVLLICG

-418 TWAGEGVGGI
+418 TWAGEGVGDI

-441 GALVSAFASSV
+441 GAIISAFASSV

-460 LAVPFLERGE
+460 LAVPFLAQGE
-470 IGAIGMIAALAVSA
+470 IGAVGMVAALAVSA

-528 AAWLV
+528 AVWLV
-533 MVVPGWG
+533 LVVPGIG